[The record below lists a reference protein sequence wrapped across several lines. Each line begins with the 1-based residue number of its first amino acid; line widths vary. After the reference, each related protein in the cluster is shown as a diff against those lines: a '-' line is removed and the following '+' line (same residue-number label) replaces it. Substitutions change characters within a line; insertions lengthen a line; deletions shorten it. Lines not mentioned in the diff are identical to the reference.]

1 MNRFDDK
8 RVFVTGAAS
17 GIGQATAIR
26 MASEGAALYLTDL
39 NEDGLADTAAQCA
52 ELGSD
57 VETRK
62 LDVSDEA
69 AVIAAIEDC
78 ASRLGGIDVVCNIA
92 GVLLLEHFEKT
103 TVDQFNFLVN
113 VNLLGTFLTCRAA
126 MPHLIESGG
135 NIVNTSSTSALGG
148 TPYGVIYGATKGA
161 VSALT
166 RGIAVEFAK
175 KGVRCNA
182 VVPGQVSTAMTA
194 APELPE
200 DLDFTIMARQGPLNG
215 AAATPDQLA
224 SVIAM
229 VASDDGAY
237 INGAEIRADGGG
249 RS

>member
-1 MNRFDDK
+1 M
-8 RVFVTGAAS
+8 TGAES
-17 GIGQATAIR
+17 GIGQATAVR
-26 MASEGAALYLTDL
+26 LASEGASLYLTDL
-39 NEDGLADTAAQCA
+39 NENGLADTAAQCA
-52 ELGSD
+52 ELGAD
-57 VETRK
+57 VESRK

-113 VNLLGTFLTCRAA
+113 VNLLGTFLTIRAA
-126 MPHLIESGG
+126 MPYLVESGG
-135 NIVNTSSTSALGG
+135 NIVNTSSTSALAGAG
-148 TPYGVIYGATKGA
+148 YGAVYGATKGA

-166 RGIAVEFAK
+166 RGIAVEFGK

-182 VVPGQVSTAMTA
+182 VVPGEVSTAMTA
-194 APELPE
+194 APKLPE
-200 DLDFTIMARQGPLNG
+200 DPDFTLMARTSPLNG
-215 AAATPDQLA
+215 AATPDQLA

-229 VASDDGAY
+229 LASDDGAY

-249 RS
+249 LS

>member
-17 GIGQATAIR
+17 GIGQATAVR
-26 MASEGAALYLTDL
+26 LAGEGASLYLTDL

-52 ELGSD
+52 EHGSD

-92 GVLLLEHFEKT
+92 GVLLLEHFEET
-103 TVDQFNFLVN
+103 TVDQFNFLVK

-126 MPHLIESGG
+126 MPYLIESGG
-135 NIVNTSSTSALGG
+135 NIVNTSSTSALSGAG
-148 TPYGVIYGATKGA
+148 YGVVYGATKGA

-166 RGIAVEFAK
+166 RGIAVEFGK

-182 VVPGQVSTAMTA
+182 VVPGEVSTAMTA
-194 APELPE
+194 APELPK
-200 DLDFTIMARQGPLNG
+200 DPDFTIMARQRPLNG
-215 AAATPDQLA
+215 AATPDQIA

-229 VASDDGAY
+229 LASDDGAY

-249 RS
+249 LS

>member
-1 MNRFDDK
+1 
-8 RVFVTGAAS
+8 VTGAAS
-17 GIGQATAIR
+17 GIGQATAVR
-26 MASEGAALYLTDL
+26 LASEGASLYLTDL
-39 NEDGLADTAAQCA
+39 NEDGLADTAAQCV
-52 ELGSD
+52 ELGAD

-69 AVIAAIEDC
+69 AVNAAIEDC

-103 TVDQFNFLVN
+103 TVDQFNFLVS
-113 VNLLGTFLTCRAA
+113 VNLLGTFLTSRAA
-126 MPHLIESGG
+126 MPYLVESGG

-148 TPYGVIYGATKGA
+148 AGYGAVYGATKGA

-166 RGIAVEFAK
+166 RGIAVEFGK

-182 VVPGQVSTAMTA
+182 VVPGEVATAMTA
-194 APELPE
+194 APKLPE
-200 DLDFTIMARQGPLNG
+200 DPDVTIMARQGPLNG
-215 AAATPDQLA
+215 AATPDQIA

-229 VASDDGAY
+229 LASDDGAY

-249 RS
+249 LS

>member
-17 GIGQATAIR
+17 GIGQATATR
-26 MASEGAALYLTDL
+26 LASEGASLYLTDL
-39 NEDGLADTAAQCA
+39 NEGGLADTAAQCA
-52 ELGSD
+52 EHGSD
-57 VETRK
+57 VEIRK
-62 LDVSDEA
+62 LDVSNEA
-69 AVIAAIEDC
+69 AVIAAIADC
-78 ASRLGGIDVVCNIA
+78 VSRFGGIDVVCNIA

-126 MPHLIESGG
+126 MPYLIESGG
-135 NIVNTSSTSALGG
+135 NIVNTSSTSALAGAG
-148 TPYGVIYGATKGA
+148 YGAVYGATKGA

-175 KGVRCNA
+175 KGVRCNT
-182 VVPGQVSTAMTA
+182 VVPGEVSTAMTA
-194 APELPE
+194 APALP
-200 DLDFTIMARQGPLNG
+200 DDPDFTIMARQGPLNC
-215 AAATPDQLA
+215 AATPDQIA

-229 VASDDGAY
+229 LASDDGAY

-249 RS
+249 LS